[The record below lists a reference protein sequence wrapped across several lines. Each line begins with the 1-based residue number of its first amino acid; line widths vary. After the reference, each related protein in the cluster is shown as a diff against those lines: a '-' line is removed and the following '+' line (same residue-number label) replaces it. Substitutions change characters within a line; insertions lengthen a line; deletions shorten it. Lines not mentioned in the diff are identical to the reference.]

1 MAIVTQTSIDNLKA
15 IHERAKTRSDYQSAY
30 HVAQQGLV
38 AAIAQLEQLQVITEN
53 FEVVIIPSRKK
64 DTP

>member
-1 MAIVTQTSIDNLKA
+1 MAIVTQASIDNLKA
-15 IHERAKTRSDYQSAY
+15 IHERAKTRGDYQSAY
-30 HVAQQGLV
+30 NVAQQGLV
-38 AAIAQLEQLQVITEN
+38 AAISQLEQLQVITEN